1 MDIDTLKKTIQDFF
15 QENTLTIVGSGLSL
29 SEGIPGMKELS
40 VELTA
45 KVPLL
50 LSDASDISVWNKI
63 DSDLSANVGLEQ
75 ALHNTE
81 PSPYIED
88 CIRKITAKFIGSA
101 ETKVLLDIIQRGKV
115 LRFTEYLH
123 HFNIRNNGLVVV
135 TTNYDRLIEYACEY
149 NNIRVDTLFIG
160 RFLAHFEP
168 EQSRYSFCQNIVK
181 RPGKKP
187 EAVFA
192 PKVTIL
198 KPHGCLSWHMVNGE
212 PYSIPNYPFDDC
224 LIITPGVNKYKEG
237 YSNPFDAHRTR
248 ANLEIDCA
256 QRYIII
262 GYGFGDDHLETHL
275 IKQLECGKPALILTY
290 ALSQKA
296 KELVKRCKYV
306 TAIIHDGAN
315 GSILITAS
323 GETQFRDVNLWD
335 LQAML
340 REVF

>member
-1 MDIDTLKKTIQDFF
+1 MDIDTLKRTIQDFF

-50 LSDASDISVWNKI
+50 LSDASDIGVWNKI
-63 DSDLSANVGLEQ
+63 DSDLSADVGLEQ

-101 ETKVLLDIIQRGKV
+101 EAKVLLDIIQRGKV

-181 RPGKKP
+181 RPGKKL

-198 KPHGCLSWHMVNGE
+198 KPHGSLSWHIVNGE

-306 TAIIHDGAN
+306 TVIIHDGAN

-323 GETQFRDVNLWD
+323 GETQLRDVNLWD